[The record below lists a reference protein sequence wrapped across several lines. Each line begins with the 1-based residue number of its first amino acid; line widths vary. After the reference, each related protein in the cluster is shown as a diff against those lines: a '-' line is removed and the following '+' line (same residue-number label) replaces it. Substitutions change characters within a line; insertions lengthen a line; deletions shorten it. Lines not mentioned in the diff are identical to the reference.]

1 MIISKI
7 KLIEKLMN
15 KVESILKYHMY
26 IVHLLSKI
34 IMKTINNFGISKQH
48 NIVIKKSIYN

>member
-34 IMKTINNFGISKQH
+34 IMKTINNFGLAS
-48 NIVIKKSIYN
+48 NITL